1 MNMHA
6 KPKSLTLAV
15 ALLTMTVGA
24 ALAEEGSGSSPP
36 APAAIPPQLPFA
48 LPELPDDSTAPTVP
62 GPAGARPVPNPGSG
76 LPGAVA
82 QVAPSHPP
90 VAVVE
95 EDVRDIHGPLSVPL
109 SAAWGW
115 RLWVA
120 LVVLGG
126 LIAGWLTFRR
136 RSSARPRLA
145 HEIAFE
151 QLERARSLMQ
161 SEQAREFSI
170 QVSAAVRAYL
180 DQRFEVGSTQC
191 TTQEFLAALVATPQ
205 NPLQTYA
212 GHLREFLGHCDL
224 AKFAGFALSV
234 PQMEAMHTSAW
245 RLVDQTRSRPE
256 DNKNKQAV
264 KQDRP
269 SAVADAVPAF
279 AAGGAS

>member
-6 KPKSLTLAV
+6 KPKRRTLAV
-15 ALLTMTVGA
+15 VLLTVTVGA
-24 ALAEEGSGSSPP
+24 GLAEEGSGISPP
-36 APAAIPPQLPFA
+36 APAAIHPELPFA
-48 LPELPDDSTAPTVP
+48 LPELPDDSTAPT
-62 GPAGARPVPNPGSG
+62 G
-76 LPGAVA
+76 PGAVA

-95 EDVRDIHGPLSVPL
+95 EDIRDIHGPLNVP
-109 SAAWGW
+109 AGATWAG
-115 RLWVA
+115 RLWAA

-145 HEIAFE
+145 YEIAFE

-170 QVSAAVRAYL
+170 QVSAAVRTYL
-180 DQRFEVGSTQC
+180 DQRFEAGSTHC
-191 TTQEFLAALVATPQ
+191 TTQEFLAALVSTPH
-205 NPLQTYA
+205 NALQTYA
-212 GHLREFLGHCDL
+212 GHLRDFLGHCDL

-245 RLVDQTRSRPE
+245 RLVDETRPRFE
-256 DNKNKQAV
+256 DNKTQKAV

-269 SAVADAVPAF
+269 SAVADAVPVL
-279 AAGGAS
+279 AAGGAA

>member
-15 ALLTMTVGA
+15 ALLTATVGA
-24 ALAEEGSGSSPP
+24 ALADEGSGSSPP

-48 LPELPDDSTAPTVP
+48 LPELPDDSTAPTTRAGRGPPRAESRLGPSRGGRP
-62 GPAGARPVPNPGSG
+62 GCSLPPSSG
-76 LPGAVA
+76 G
-82 QVAPSHPP
+82 
-90 VAVVE
+90 VE
-95 EDVRDIHGPLSVPL
+95 EDIRDIHGPLSVP
-109 SAAWGW
+109 ARATWGW

-170 QVSAAVRAYL
+170 QVSAAVRTYL
-180 DQRFEVGSTQC
+180 DQRFEVGSTHC

-205 NPLQTYA
+205 NPLQTYT
-212 GHLREFLGHCDL
+212 GHLRDFLGHCDL

-245 RLVDQTRSRPE
+245 RLVDETRPRPE